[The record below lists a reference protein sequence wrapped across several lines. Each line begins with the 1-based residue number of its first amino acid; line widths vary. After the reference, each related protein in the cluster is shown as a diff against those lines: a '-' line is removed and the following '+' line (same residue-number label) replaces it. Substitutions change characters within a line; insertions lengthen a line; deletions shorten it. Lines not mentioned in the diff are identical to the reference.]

1 MTVKKTVFIGV
12 ETMTNVKKDEPVIK
26 TNMNNPKEEYIR
38 VEIELLD
45 FTGEDSIFECSESA
59 YW

>member
-1 MTVKKTVFIGV
+1 
-12 ETMTNVKKDEPVIK
+12 MTNVKKDEPVIK